1 MRDRLRIANED
12 LRRRAV
18 NLQRVVAGSRVPGVL
33 AAYCH
38 QVSLFTAALEVDA
51 GRNLKLLNAPGVD
64 LLPEVFDRT
73 AGLARNIGYAD
84 KRLVPPLSRVGS
96 PDEFPLHVL
105 RWLHAGTKATE
116 GLAFAT
122 MPDEFMV
129 LPSPAMPAVYYL
141 PLTQRGSLLSLPLL
155 IHEFGHVLYECHRQE
170 MDDLVKDFQEEVLR
184 HLTPQ
189 SVGDPLLAAS
199 GTAFRQQAVTRWQTW
214 AQELFCDAVGLAV
227 GGPAFLRAFSRH
239 FHALSRDEY
248 ALGRDALLR
257 RKHPLTW
264 LRVRRLADLAR
275 SGSAVPFAD
284 VMEREWAETAR
295 LLGLEEEHHGVWDDS
310 LGPALAL
317 LIERMLEEASP
328 PRFDQAR
335 TTAPAFPADPV
346 RLFNRAWE
354 VFETRSGSYEAW
366 ERSAIRRFLAGT

>member
-18 NLQRVVAGSRVPGVL
+18 TLQRVVAGSRVPGVL
-33 AAYCH
+33 AAYCQ
-38 QVSLFTAALEVDA
+38 QVALFTAGLEADA
-51 GRNLKLLNAPGVD
+51 VRNLKLLDAQGVD

-73 AGLARNIGYAD
+73 AALARNVGYAD
-84 KRLVPPLSRVGS
+84 KRLVPPLSRVGRS
-96 PDEFPLHVL
+96 DEFPLHVL

-116 GLAFAT
+116 ELAFAT

-129 LPSPAMPAVYYL
+129 LPGPAMPAVYYL
-141 PLTQRGSLLSLPLL
+141 PLTERGSLLSLPLL
-155 IHEFGHVLYECHRQE
+155 VHEFGHVLYECHRRE

-189 SVGDPLLAAS
+189 SVGDPLLAAA

-227 GGPAFLRAFSRH
+227 GGPAFLKAFSRH

-264 LRVRRLADLAR
+264 LRVRRLAEFAR
-275 SGSAVPFAD
+275 SGPASSFAT
-284 VMEREWAETAR
+284 VMEGEWSETAR
-295 LLGLEEEHHGVWDDS
+295 LLDLEEEHHGVWDDS
-310 LGPALAL
+310 LGLAATVL
-317 LIERMLEEASP
+317 VERMLEEASP
-328 PRFDQAR
+328 PRFDPAKV
-335 TTAPAFPADPV
+335 TGPAFPADPV
-346 RLFNRAWE
+346 PLFNRAWE
-354 VFETRSGSYEAW
+354 VFEGRPGSYEAW
-366 ERSAIRRFLAGT
+366 ERGAIRQFLAGA